1 MSSQPQ
7 TAEGGP
13 ENAQR
18 QSRIGKRPVAVPKG
32 VTVETAGSRFSV
44 KGPKGQLSQDLPK
57 EVAIERDGDLL
68 RFRILVSDSRGLRLQ
83 GLARA
88 LAASMVKGVSEGYE
102 RVLEFVGTGY
112 RCEVKGQTV
121 LLQVGYSHPTSY
133 ALAPGV
139 QGTVH
144 PDSKGTRLSLF
155 GANKV
160 SVGEAAAS
168 IRRIRPPEPY
178 AGKGIRY
185 RGEQVRRKAGKAGK
199 GRK

>member
-1 MSSQPQ
+1 MSTQLQ
-7 TAEGGP
+7 TADASG
-13 ENAQR
+13 ASQR
-18 QSRIGKRPVAVPKG
+18 QSRIGKRPVPVPKG
-32 VTVETAGSRFSV
+32 VSVEISGDRFSV
-44 KGPKGQLSQDLPK
+44 TGPKGQLSQSMPR
-57 EVAIERDGDLL
+57 EIRIERDGDQL
-68 RFRILVSDSRGLRLQ
+68 RFHLLVTDRTGPRLQ

-88 LAASMVKGVSEGYE
+88 LAASMIKGVAEGYE

-112 RCEVKGQTV
+112 RCEVKGQNV
-121 LLQVGYSHPTSY
+121 LLSVGYSHPTSY
-133 ALAPGV
+133 ALPPGV
-139 QGTVH
+139 QGMVH
-144 PDSKGTRLSLF
+144 PDSKGTQLILSSP
-155 GANKV
+155 NKV